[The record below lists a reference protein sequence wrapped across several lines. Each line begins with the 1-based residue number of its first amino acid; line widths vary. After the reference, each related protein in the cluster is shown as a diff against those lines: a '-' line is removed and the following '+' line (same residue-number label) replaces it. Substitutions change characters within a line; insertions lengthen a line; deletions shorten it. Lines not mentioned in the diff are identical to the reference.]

1 MQRDPWGLALQLC
14 KRVMRVSGTA
24 RDILLVPESGSA
36 WRHFHTTMISP
47 MEKRLTLKGLA
58 TRNPTLLF
66 SFVGPL
72 LLQLDS
78 RRLFSLLFQEPPRS
92 PRDEPD
98 FSQKV
103 IHVADIAFHSQLL
116 FHEMVEAVEMHVR
129 EELAG

>member
-1 MQRDPWGLALQLC
+1 
-14 KRVMRVSGTA
+14 
-24 RDILLVPESGSA
+24 
-36 WRHFHTTMISP
+36 

-66 SFVGPL
+66 SVVGPL

-98 FSQKV
+98 FSQEI

-116 FHEMVEAVEMHVR
+116 FHKMVEAVDVDVC